1 MPRKFQDNQLVRVHY
16 ASRRMHFSFF
26 GIVEKYSGGVYH
38 VRYLAG
44 EKATSADMV
53 FACRVGE
60 LVPAEDEFVEAH
72 LIDQQDNYNR
82 IMSAVAHGRGHYYGS
97 SQSMMLWASFAVKR
111 IRDRDWQRKF
121 PITNNYGRHD
131 RVY

>member
-1 MPRKFQDNQLVRVHY
+1 MPRKFQDNQTVRVHY

-60 LVPAEDEFVEAH
+60 LVPAEDERVEAH

-82 IMSAVAHGRGHYYGS
+82 IMSAVANGRGHYYGS

>member
-1 MPRKFQDNQLVRVHY
+1 MPRKFQDNQPVRVHY

-44 EKATSADMV
+44 EKATDADMV

-60 LVPAEDEFVEAH
+60 LVPAEDERVEAH
-72 LIDQQDNYNR
+72 LIDQQDRYNR
-82 IMSAVAHGRGHYYGS
+82 IMSAIAHGRGHYYGS

-121 PITNNYGRHD
+121 PITVNYGS
-131 RVY
+131 

>member
-1 MPRKFQDNQLVRVHY
+1 
-16 ASRRMHFSFF
+16 MHFSFF
-26 GIVEKYSGGVYH
+26 GIVEKYSGGVYY

-60 LVPAEDEFVEAH
+60 LVPAESEFVESH
-72 LIDQQDNYNR
+72 LIDQQDRYNQVL
-82 IMSAVAHGRGHYYGS
+82 SAVANGRGHYYGS